1 VIDVYNYFKSSKIV
15 ERGTGVMIDKSIQ
28 ILCALKNDV
37 CETIQV
43 IIDLEKNVI
52 TLNPEKCLECPF
64 LEEKVR
70 KSVIVLSGSPIPELY
85 RKTPTFV
92 VDFDFTFP
100 RRTVETK
107 P

>member
-1 VIDVYNYFKSSKIV
+1 MV

-28 ILCALKNDV
+28 ILCSLKNDV

-43 IIDLEKNVI
+43 IIDLERNVI
-52 TLNPEKCLECPF
+52 TVNPEKCLECPF

-70 KSVIVLSGSPIPELY
+70 KSVIVLSSSPILELY
-85 RKTPTFV
+85 KKTPTFM
-92 VDFDFTFP
+92 VDFDLTFP
-100 RRTVETK
+100 KRTVETK